1 MTINFKFK
9 FNDEVYVVLKTP
21 EGDIL
26 IYKDIITDVSANEV
40 ANEYFTKKCND
51 GIKEEE
57 LVLYANKEELINKI
71 DELLSYNEVVE

>member
-1 MTINFKFK
+1 MIINFKFK

>member
-9 FNDEVYVVLKTP
+9 FNDEVYVVLKAP

-26 IYKDIITDVSANEV
+26 IYKDIITDVSANEFT
-40 ANEYFTKKCND
+40 NEYFTEKCND
-51 GIKEEE
+51 VINEEE
-57 LVLYANKEELINKI
+57 LILFENKEELINKI

>member
-21 EGDIL
+21 EGDTL

-57 LVLYANKEELINKI
+57 LVLFENKEELINKI

>member
-40 ANEYFTKKCND
+40 ANKYFTKKCND

>member
-57 LVLYANKEELINKI
+57 LVLFENKEELINKI

>member
-40 ANEYFTKKCND
+40 ANEYFTEKCND
-51 GIKEEE
+51 AINEEE